1 MVENTNEIVALLSSI
16 LFSLNIISITVGGIL
31 GIMFGKVLAGR

>member
-16 LFSLNIISITVGGIL
+16 LFSLKIISITVGGIL
-31 GIMFGKVLAGR
+31 EFMFGKVLAGR